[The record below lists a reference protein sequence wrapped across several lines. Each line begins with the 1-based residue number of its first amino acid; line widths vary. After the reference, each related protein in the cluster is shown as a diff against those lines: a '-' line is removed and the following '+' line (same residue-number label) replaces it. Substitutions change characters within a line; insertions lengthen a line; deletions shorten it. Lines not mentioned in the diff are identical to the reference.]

1 MGDEAR
7 KGPGLEAALEIWS
20 RRKWLATAVFAACG
34 AATVS
39 LVSFLP
45 DVYRATATVLVERQQ
60 VPEALVRA
68 SITTELETRL
78 QTISQQILSRSR
90 LQELIDRLD
99 LYPDLRNRVPRE
111 ALVETMRRDIRLD
124 PKGVDPAGGRGATIA
139 FNLSY
144 RGKDPRTVA
153 RVANTL
159 ASFYVEEDQKARE
172 RQTSGTAEFLKLQL
186 DEAKQRLDE
195 QDHRVGEF
203 KEVHSGELPE
213 QVEVNLAALERL
225 NTQLR
230 LNTEAQMRALEKRD
244 DLAKRLSDAGV
255 MDPSGGTDG
264 TAARIARLK
273 NELADLRTRFS
284 DKYPDVIRVREEI
297 QALERRAAET
307 GRDASGTPAR
317 AAPADPALLQLQESF
332 DRAQGSLKSMQAE
345 ERMLHKSIED
355 YQHRVEIAPQREQA
369 LRELSRDSLA
379 TRDLY
384 ESLLKRYEDALFAE
398 NMEQRQK
405 GEQFRI
411 LDEAVVPEEPA
422 GPNRRALIVAGL
434 VLSLGL
440 AVAAVALA
448 EQIDSSFH
456 AVTELRSFTRVP
468 VLVSIPRIVTE
479 GDLRR
484 RRRRFLT
491 AALPSAAGLA
501 LIVGACYA
509 LARHSG
515 SVLWLLS
522 IR

>member
-7 KGPGLEAALEIWS
+7 KGPGLETALEIWS

-34 AATVS
+34 AATLS
-39 LVSFLP
+39 LVAFLP

-78 QTISQQILSRSR
+78 QTISQQILSRTR

-99 LYPDLRNRVPRE
+99 LYPDLRHRVPRE
-111 ALVETMRRDIRLD
+111 TLVEAMRRDIQLD
-124 PKGVDPAGGRGATIA
+124 LKGAEPAGGRGATIA

-144 RGKDPRTVA
+144 RGKDPGTVA

-172 RQTSGTAEFLKLQL
+172 RQTTGTAEFLKLQL
-186 DEAKQRLDE
+186 DEAKRRLDE

-203 KEVHSGELPE
+203 KGAHSGELPE

-230 LNTEAQMRALEKRD
+230 LNTEAQMRALERRD
-244 DLAKRLSDAGV
+244 DLVKRLADAGV
-255 MDPSGGTDG
+255 VDPSGGTDG

-273 NELADLRTRFS
+273 GELADLRTRFS
-284 DKYPDVIRVREEI
+284 DKYPDVIRLREEI
-297 QALERRAAET
+297 QALERRATEI
-307 GRDASGTPAR
+307 GRDGSGAPAR
-317 AAPADPALLQLQESF
+317 TAPADPALLELQESF
-332 DRAQGSLKSMQAE
+332 SRAQGSLKAMQAE
-345 ERMLHKSIED
+345 ERMLRKSIDD
-355 YQHRVEIAPQREQA
+355 YQRRVEIAPQREQQ

-379 TRDLY
+379 TKDLY
-384 ESLLKRYEDALFAE
+384 ESLLKRYEDAQFAE

-411 LDEAVVPEEPA
+411 LDEAVVPQEPA
-422 GPNRRALIVAGL
+422 GPNRRALVIAGL
-434 VLSLGL
+434 GLSLAL
-440 AVAAVALA
+440 VVAAVGLA
-448 EQIDSSFH
+448 EQIDTSFH
-456 AVTELRSFTRVP
+456 AVADLRSFTRLP
-468 VLVSIPRIVTE
+468 VLASIPRIVTD

-484 RRRRFLT
+484 RRRRFWT
-491 AALPSAAGLA
+491 AAVPSAAGLA

-509 LARHSG
+509 LARHGG
-515 SVLWLLS
+515 SMLWLLS